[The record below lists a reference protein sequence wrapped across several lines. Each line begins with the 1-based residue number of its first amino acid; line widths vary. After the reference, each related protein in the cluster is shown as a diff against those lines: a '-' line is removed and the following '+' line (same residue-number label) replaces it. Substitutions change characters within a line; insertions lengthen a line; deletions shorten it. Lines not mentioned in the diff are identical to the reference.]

1 MIKCVYAQRREK
13 FPFASKAFDGGI
25 IVNYNSYMAFD
36 IHRSLYDFMKTYHE
50 KGDTLA
56 VTRGRSKM
64 NFPRFFKE
72 VDRVAGGLYALGIRQ
87 GDVVMLALPNIMQS
101 AVTTYAISRIGAVAA
116 MIHPLLSADEFGE
129 AVKKQ
134 NPKVVFLSD
143 INYGKFAKHCGDAKR
158 IFCSFVAYGY
168 LGLPRPVRFKPF
180 KGDGEE
186 PIFHMQSGGTSGVPK
201 TIVLSSRA
209 CNAMAGN
216 LLGYLGDKFD
226 ESKRMLTV
234 LPMFHGFGLCIGV
247 HASMCANMGV
257 VLMPRFDAKK
267 ATEAIAKNRVT
278 TVIAVPRMI
287 SKLLDYE
294 EFSGDNIASLED
306 VYVGGDAVS
315 TELVER
321 FAKRMKECGGKGV
334 LSPGYGLTETVTVCT
349 LTKLGDFKEGSVGN
363 PILGVRARIVD
374 GELNEVPIGEAG
386 ELLLASDQTM
396 SGYLGDEEGT
406 KQAIVSLDGES
417 WVRTGDLFKTD
428 EEGRLYYLGR
438 KKRLI
443 KISGI
448 NVFPSEIERIARE
461 LDFVSECAAI
471 EYHENG
477 KPFIRLIVEGELN
490 DAQKREAAEYIASRM
505 SHWNVPRSV
514 VGLAELPR
522 TKMSKIDIVKL
533 QEEFGG

>member
-1 MIKCVYAQRREK
+1 
-13 FPFASKAFDGGI
+13 
-25 IVNYNSYMAFD
+25 
-36 IHRSLYDFMKTYHE
+36 MKTYHE

-56 VTRGRSKM
+56 VTRGGSKM
-64 NFPRFFKE
+64 SFPRFFKE

-87 GDVVMLALPNIMQS
+87 GDVVMLALPNIIQCVV
-101 AVTTYAISRIGAVAA
+101 ATYAVSRIGAVAA
-116 MIHPLLSADEFGE
+116 MIHPLLSADEFGA

-134 NPKVVFLSD
+134 NPKVIFLSD
-143 INYGKFAKHCGDAKR
+143 INYGKFSKQCGNAKR
-158 IFCSFVAYGY
+158 IFCSFLAYGY
-168 LGLPRPVRFKPF
+168 LGLPHPVHFEPF

-186 PIFHMQSGGTSGVPK
+186 PVFHMQSGGTSGVPK

-216 LLGYLGDKFD
+216 LLQYLGDKFD

-234 LPMFHGFGLCIGV
+234 LPMFHGFGLGIGV

-257 VLMPRFDAKK
+257 VLMPRFDVKK
-267 ATEAIAKNRVT
+267 VTETIAKNKVT

-287 SKLLDYE
+287 SKLLDYK
-294 EFSGDNIASLED
+294 EFSGENIASLED

-315 TELVER
+315 TELVNR
-321 FAKRMKECGGKGV
+321 FAERMQECGGKGV

-349 LTKLGDFKEGSVGN
+349 LTKIGDFKEGSVGN
-363 PILGVRARIVD
+363 PILGARARIVD
-374 GELNEVPIGEAG
+374 EELNEVPIGEAG
-386 ELLLASDQTM
+386 ELLISSDQTM
-396 SGYLGDEEGT
+396 SGYLDDEEAT
-406 KQAIVSLDGES
+406 KQAVISLDGEN

-461 LDFVSECAAI
+461 LDFVSECAAV

-477 KPFIRLIVEGELN
+477 KPFIRLIVEGDLN
-490 DAQKREAAEYIASRM
+490 DVQKREAVEYIASRM
-505 SHWNVPRSV
+505 SHWNVPSSV
-514 VGLAELPR
+514 VCLAELPR
-522 TKMSKIDIVKL
+522 TKMSKVDFVKL
-533 QEEFGG
+533 QEDFGS